1 MGVGF
6 AIPSDMAKTVMDS
19 IIKHGKVVRGWL
31 GVSIQN
37 LTPELSKSLGI
48 KQETGALVADVVKG
62 SPAEKAGLKRGDV
75 IIQFDGKTVEDSTG
89 LRNMVSGAAP
99 GKTVELKFIRNNKE
113 QSATATLAEFKE
125 QKVAKKIEYNN
136 VLKGITVQEITV
148 SLRNQLGLPSNAN
161 GVVVAAVSGDSPAQG
176 ILQANDVIIEV
187 DRQEIKSL
195 NDYDQAA
202 SKIGENDSVLL
213 LVYRDGGTI
222 YITIRP

>member
-19 IIKHGKVVRGWL
+19 IIKHGRVVRGWL

-62 SPAEKAGLKRGDV
+62 SPAEKAGLKRSDV
-75 IIQFDGKTVEDSTG
+75 ITQFDGKPVEDSTG
-89 LRNMVSGAAP
+89 LRNMVSATAP
-99 GKTVELKFIRNNKE
+99 GKTVELKLIRDNKE
-113 QSATATLAEFKE
+113 QTVTVTLAEFKE

-136 VLKGITVQEITV
+136 VLKGITVQELTA
-148 SLRNQLGLPSNAN
+148 SLRDHLGLPSNAN
-161 GVVVAAVSGDSPAQG
+161 GVVITAISGDSPAQG
-176 ILQANDVIIEV
+176 ILQVNDVIMEV
-187 DRQEIKSL
+187 DRQEIKGIS
-195 NDYDQAA
+195 DYEQVV
-202 SKIGENDSVLL
+202 SKIGENDNVLL

-222 YITIRP
+222 YITVRP